1 MNYRL
6 SLHAEDALV
15 KRNIPLA
22 WIERVLAHPQR
33 IEPDRLDAA
42 LEHRMAVIP
51 EHGDR
56 VLRVIINRQKRPEL
70 VVTAFFDRKKKGAHI
85 I

>member
-6 SLHAEDALV
+6 SLHAEDALA

-33 IEPDRLDAA
+33 IEPDRSDAA

-70 VVTAFFDRKKKGAHI
+70 VVTAFFDRKMKGAL
-85 I
+85 